1 MTMQSQHKDHSR
13 ANNLWAQLSLF
24 VVMTVIALILTWHY
38 VW

>member
-1 MTMQSQHKDHSR
+1 MTIEYKDHSR

-24 VVMTVIALILTWHY
+24 VVVTVIAIVLAWQY